1 MFNHS
6 NTIAAERLENIKN
19 VLEGLTHST
28 PMSEI
33 NASQEAK
40 LAMLCA
46 LYRLSPQMP
55 LSSKLSLWL
64 YGPEGS
70 GETPATLSQ
79 SDIDVM
85 AAKVIDEVRGE
96 LEELKSL
103 VATTQTITHKVQLGG
118 GEPKVIE
125 GMTHY
130 VFDDILADVAIRE
143 NVYMVGPA
151 GSGKTTIAKQ
161 VAEALGLDF
170 YSYGAIK
177 YDHDVVGYVK
187 PDGSYS
193 QTNFYKAFKHG
204 GLVLMDEMDASSS
217 NALLALNAA
226 LANDFASFP
235 LGNDDEGGMIDKHPD
250 FVVIASANTFGHGAS
265 AQYVG
270 RNPMD
275 MATLDRFSNILMGYD
290 EDLERSVA
298 GNDLWVDYVQAA
310 RRAVEHHKM
319 RYVISPRASIKG
331 AKMLAAGQAFSK
343 VADKLIWNK
352 GFSATDKQKIMD
364 DIGNDVVEQLRVA

>member
-19 VLEGLTHST
+19 VLEGLTHNT

-33 NASQEAK
+33 NAAQEAK

-55 LSSKLSLWL
+55 MSSKLSLWL
-64 YGPEGS
+64 YGPDGS
-70 GETPATLSQ
+70 GETQATLSQ

-161 VAEALGLDF
+161 VAEALDLDF
-170 YSYGAIK
+170 YCYGAIK

-193 QTNFYKAFKHG
+193 QTNLYKAFKHG

-217 NALLALNAA
+217 NALLSLNAV

-319 RYVISPRASIKG
+319 RHVISPRASIKG

-364 DIGNDVVEQLRVA
+364 DIGNDVADQLRVA

>member
-19 VLEGLTHST
+19 VLGGLTHST

>member
-70 GETPATLSQ
+70 GEAPATLSQ

-103 VATTQTITHKVQLGG
+103 VATTQTITHKVQIADS
-118 GEPKVIE
+118 EAKVIE

-143 NVYMVGPA
+143 NVYMVGPT

>member
-19 VLEGLTHST
+19 VLEGLTHNT

-33 NASQEAK
+33 NAAQEAK

-64 YGPEGS
+64 YGPDGS
-70 GETPATLSQ
+70 GETQATLSQ

-103 VATTQTITHKVQLGG
+103 VATTQTITHKVQIGG
-118 GEPKVIE
+118 GKPKVIE

-151 GSGKTTIAKQ
+151 GAGKTTIAKQ
-161 VAEALGLDF
+161 VAEALDLDF
-170 YSYGAIK
+170 YCYGAIGQAFEIMGHIGA
-177 YDHDVVGYVK
+177 DGEYVAT
-187 PDGSYS
+187 PFH
-193 QTNFYKAFKHG
+193 QAFKHG
-204 GLVLMDEMDASSS
+204 GLVLMDEMDGSNP

-235 LGNDDEGGMIDKHPD
+235 CGLVEKHPD

-298 GNDLWVDYVQAA
+298 GNDLWVDYVQSA
-310 RRAVEHHKM
+310 RRAVGHHKM

-352 GFSATDKQKIMD
+352 GFSETDKQKIKD
-364 DIGNDVVEQLRVA
+364 DIGNDVADQLRVA

>member
-1 MFNHS
+1 M
-6 NTIAAERLENIKN
+6 
-19 VLEGLTHST
+19 
-28 PMSEI
+28 
-33 NASQEAK
+33 
-40 LAMLCA
+40 
-46 LYRLSPQMP
+46 
-55 LSSKLSLWL
+55 
-64 YGPEGS
+64 
-70 GETPATLSQ
+70 SQ

>member
-19 VLEGLTHST
+19 VLGGLTHNT